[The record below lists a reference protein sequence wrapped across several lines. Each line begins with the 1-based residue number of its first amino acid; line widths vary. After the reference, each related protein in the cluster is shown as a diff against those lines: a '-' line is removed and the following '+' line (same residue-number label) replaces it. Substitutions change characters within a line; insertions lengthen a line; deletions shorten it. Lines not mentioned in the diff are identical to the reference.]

1 MDDCRF
7 GRKGST
13 PPKVQFLYVGRTRGC
28 RYICLLWNCCITEL
42 NTGCFDPLSS
52 KQLHC
57 TRSPKPSDME
67 IQEKWF
73 PLRERMENCRLYTD
87 RVWVKVFKHLSLFQ
101 LFISIS
107 LWYYKH
113 MCCDVFMCVLSGYLC
128 SSFSRPNKS
137 IMFWCVLCLMSLYAW
152 TVFCFNC
159 DLSSKTFLFPVSEMR
174 EDHPICD
181 ARAQNQSLF
190 DS

>member
-1 MDDCRF
+1 MAVVTFVYCETAVLLNSIPVVLTLCLQSNCIALGPPSPVIWRY
-7 GRKGST
+7 RKNYSHWG
-13 PPKVQFLYVGRTRGC
+13 KEWRIAG
-28 RYICLLWNCCITEL
+28 YILTA
-42 NTGCFDPLSS
+42 F
-52 KQLHC
+52 
-57 TRSPKPSDME
+57 
-67 IQEKWF
+67 
-73 PLRERMENCRLYTD
+73 
-87 RVWVKVFKHLSLFQ
+87 WVKVFKHLSLFQ

-113 MCCDVFMCVLSGYLC
+113 MCCDVFMCVISGYLC